1 MATGK
6 GRRLSLAPSLFL
18 RLGDAFVSSFCN
30 EERIVLVRSRK
41 LKVLIVDNE
50 IEFASTLAERLRLR
64 KIEVETA
71 FSGQEGL
78 AAVSV
83 FHPDVMILDL
93 RMPDM
98 GGLEVL
104 AQVKTL
110 APAIEVIL
118 LTGHGS
124 FEDGIAGMELGAFD
138 YLVKP
143 IDLVL
148 LMEKITE
155 AYQKKSQRK

>member
-1 MATGK
+1 M
-6 GRRLSLAPSLFL
+6 
-18 RLGDAFVSSFCN
+18 V
-30 EERIVLVRSRK
+30 RIK
-41 LKVLIVDNE
+41 KMKVLIVDNE

-64 KIEVETA
+64 KIETETA

-78 AAVSV
+78 VAVST

-98 GGLEVL
+98 GGLDVL
-104 AQVKTL
+104 AQVKAL
-110 APAIEVIL
+110 DPAIEVIL

-124 FEDGIAGMELGAFD
+124 FEDGISGMELGAFD

-155 AYQKKSQRK
+155 ACQKKSQRK

>member
-1 MATGK
+1 M
-6 GRRLSLAPSLFL
+6 
-18 RLGDAFVSSFCN
+18 
-30 EERIVLVRSRK
+30 SRTK
-41 LKVLIVDNE
+41 RLKVLIVDNE

-64 KIEVETA
+64 KIEAESA

-78 AAVSV
+78 AAASV

-110 APAIEVIL
+110 DPAIEVIL

-124 FEDGIAGMELGAFD
+124 FEDGITGMELGAFD

-143 IDLVL
+143 IDLVV
-148 LMEKITE
+148 LMEKINE
-155 AYQKKSQRK
+155 ACSKRSQKK